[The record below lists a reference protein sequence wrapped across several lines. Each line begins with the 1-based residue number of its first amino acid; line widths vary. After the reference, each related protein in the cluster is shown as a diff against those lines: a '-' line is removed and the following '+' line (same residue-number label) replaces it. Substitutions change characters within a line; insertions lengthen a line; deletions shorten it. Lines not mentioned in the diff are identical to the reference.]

1 MQWAEW
7 VLRYRH
13 AVIALLLGIL
23 VLGVQARFQLPV
35 QLFPDT
41 DPPTVTVITEYPG
54 MASADVDADLT
65 RLLEEEFA
73 SSTV

>member
-13 AVIALLLGIL
+13 AVIALLLAAL

-41 DPPTVTVITEYPG
+41 DPPTVTVITDIREWRRRTWMRISPVCSKRSSP
-54 MASADVDADLT
+54 ASTA
-65 RLLEEEFA
+65 
-73 SSTV
+73 